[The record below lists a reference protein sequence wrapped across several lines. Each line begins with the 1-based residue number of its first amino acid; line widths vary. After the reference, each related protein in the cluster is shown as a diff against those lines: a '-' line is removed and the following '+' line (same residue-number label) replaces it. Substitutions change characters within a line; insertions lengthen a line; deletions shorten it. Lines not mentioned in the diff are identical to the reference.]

1 MFKYE
6 IDVVFKMNKYG
17 VQTTQHITVN
27 TDQTADEYMDEFTE
41 QVEYELVSYEVLSTT
56 SVVSAGAAQVTV
68 IDTVK

>member
-17 VQTTQHITVN
+17 VLTTQHLTVK
-27 TDQTADEYMDEFTE
+27 TEQTADEYMAEFKA
-41 QVEYELVSYEVLSTT
+41 QAEYELVSYEVLSTT